1 MNPWVS
7 PEIVNQV
14 LQLGITRAPREACG
28 LITPDSMVVELPNSS
43 LEPYKS
49 YDIKMEDLVNALN
62 KYIERSLNGNFGPSE
77 VVVWHTHPGGQIGP
91 SKGDMR
97 EKTSGFRYLVVSV
110 PGGQA
115 VQF

>member
-1 MNPWVS
+1 MTWIS
-7 PEIVNQV
+7 PEIVDQV
-14 LQLGITRAPREACG
+14 VQFGISRAPHEACG

-43 LEPYKS
+43 LEPYKA
-49 YDIKMEDLVNALN
+49 YDIKVDDLVNALN
-62 KYIERSLNGNFGPSE
+62 QYIARSHNCQFGPDD
-77 VVVWHTHPGGQIGP
+77 VVVWHTHPAGSIGP

-97 EKTSGFRYLVVSV
+97 EKMRGFRYLVVSI